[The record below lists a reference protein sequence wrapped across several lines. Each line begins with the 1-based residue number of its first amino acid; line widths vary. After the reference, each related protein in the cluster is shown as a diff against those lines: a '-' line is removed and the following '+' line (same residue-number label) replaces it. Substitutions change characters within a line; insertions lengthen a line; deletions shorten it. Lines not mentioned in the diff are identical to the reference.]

1 MYSLQRNSLCF
12 LHHIIAHGDD
22 VGHGLGMDATPLRAL
37 QGALYLMGIFIPAFP
52 RIGTFGGTIPAARKP
67 GCPVRAVRSV

>member
-37 QGALYLMGIFIPAFP
+37 
-52 RIGTFGGTIPAARKP
+52 
-67 GCPVRAVRSV
+67 